1 MGRPRGFDEGEV
13 LQAALM
19 LFWKHGYDATT
30 MRMLADA
37 TGVGVRGLVNV
48 FGDKEQLFARVLA
61 AYHGMAKGVL
71 AEVFDT
77 PGLDAVVM
85 LFRGMAAPVEAD
97 AINNAGCLMVNTV
110 FNAGRAGTRFEPE
123 IQAYRE
129 MFRDTFEAALRTDG
143 VSDSTARAEF
153 LVASLW
159 GVLSH
164 IRLSGST
171 TAAAPMVDV
180 VVQTVRGWEV

>member
-13 LQAALM
+13 LQTALM
-19 LFWKHGYDATT
+19 LFWRHGYDATT
-30 MRMLADA
+30 MRMLSEA

-48 FGDKEQLFARVLA
+48 FGDKEQLFARVLT
-61 AYHGMAKGVL
+61 AYHSMAEGVL
-71 AEVFDT
+71 ASVFSP
-77 PGLDAVVM
+77 PGLDAVET

-110 FNAGRAGTRFEPE
+110 FNAGRAGTRFEPA
-123 IQAYRE
+123 IQAYRG
-129 MFRDTFEAALRTDG
+129 MFRDTFEAALRRDG
-143 VSDSTARAEF
+143 IADSTARAEF

-171 TAAAPMVDV
+171 TSAAPMVDV
-180 VVQTVRGWEV
+180 IVQTVRSWRN

>member
-1 MGRPRGFDEGEV
+1 MARPRGFEEGEV
-13 LQAALM
+13 LQTALM
-19 LFWKHGYDATT
+19 LFWKHGYDGTT
-30 MRMLADA
+30 MRMLSDA

-61 AYHGMAKGVL
+61 TYHDMAEGML
-71 AEVFDT
+71 ATVFDT
-77 PGLDAVVM
+77 PGLDAIEL

-97 AINNAGCLMVNTV
+97 AINNSGCLMVNTV

-129 MFRDTFEAALRTDG
+129 MFRSVFDASLRTADISESG
-143 VSDSTARAEF
+143 ARAEF

-159 GVLSH
+159 GILSH

-171 TAAAPMVDV
+171 EAAGPMVDI
-180 VVQTVRGWEV
+180 VVQTLRSWET